1 MRIKRILSLLYDAL
15 GGARGHAAL
24 LIAAVAVLASCGGSG
39 RNDIASDPTA
49 GADTAEWGSKK
60 AEQIKAISMTRPE
73 EALLMLDSAERSR
86 IMPAFDI
93 NALRAVVY
101 NNSCND
107 NVKALHYALLA
118 YGDSALATRPKRR
131 LKVLTVLAYQY
142 FKCGAYDRCLM
153 SADHGIT
160 LARELKDV
168 GKEALMLNVKA
179 MCESE
184 TGMIDRAM
192 ASFDRS
198 IALQRKLVGRSA
210 PWTAWSDLVDVYSQK
225 ANVLL
230 DNKRYEAVGAMYSD
244 FLSAIEG
251 MEEAKPEGIRGGN
264 DRARALF
271 YAIYSVAFLHL
282 GDKGRAFD
290 FYNQLTATAVAHT
303 PSGITYL
310 VPYLM
315 AERRYGE
322 AIEKLRDEEAN
333 FIRQERDTVNYY
345 FVRTLLPYKAEALYR
360 EGHYREAAAT
370 GLRIVALNDS
380 LTHRIKSQNAIAMGE
395 MLDSKYKDLRIDEQE
410 RDLRTSHTVA
420 VLVTVLLVVSLLLT
434 VRIYTYN
441 RIIRRKN
448 RAAMTTIKE
457 LFAYKSQLAFL
468 LSRQDEARPAATL
481 GDTAAAQS
489 ATAPSTTDTA
499 PSSVGTPSSPAGTA
513 TTPLPY
519 GTPDAPAEPFV
530 DAPKEGGAAMP
541 PRPASY
547 DEENHRLFLQLE
559 QRIINERLFLK
570 PRLSRDELTSLLG
583 ISKNRFASLF
593 TQYSGKS
600 FNRYVNDMRLDYA
613 ATQLCQNPNYS
624 VEAIALDCGFTVR
637 QTFYRLF
644 TEKFGLTPAEYRRV
658 NEE

>member
-1 MRIKRILSLLYDAL
+1 MKIRRILHLLHESLRK
-15 GGARGHAAL
+15 ARGHAMPLLAAL
-24 LIAAVAVLASCGGSG
+24 AVLASCGGGS
-39 RNDIASDPTA
+39 RRAIVSDPA
-49 GADTAEWGSKK
+49 VGADTAEWGSRK

-118 YGDSALATRPKRR
+118 YGDTALATRPRRR

-142 FKCGAYDRCLM
+142 FKCGAYDRCLT

-160 LARELKDV
+160 LARSLKDV
-168 GKEALMLNVKA
+168 GKEALMLSVKA

-184 TGMIDRAM
+184 TGMTDRSV

-198 IALQRKLVGRSA
+198 IALQRRLVGRSA
-210 PWTAWSDLVDVYSQK
+210 PWTAWSDLADVYSQK

-230 DNKRYEAVGAMYSD
+230 DNKRYEDVGDMYAD

-251 MEEAKPEGIRGGN
+251 MENAKAEGIRGGN

-271 YAIYSVAFLHL
+271 YAIYSVAFLHI

-290 FYNQLTATAVAHT
+290 FYNRLTATAVAHT

-315 AERRYGE
+315 EERRYGE
-322 AIEKLRDEEAN
+322 AIEKLRAEEAN
-333 FIRQERDTVNYY
+333 FILQARDTVNYY
-345 FVRTLLPYKAEALYR
+345 FVRTLLPYKAEALYH

-370 GLRIVALNDS
+370 GLRIAALNDS
-380 LTHRIKSQNAIAMGE
+380 LTHRIKSQNAVAMGE
-395 MLDSKYKDLRIDEQE
+395 ILDSKYKDLRIDEQE
-410 RDLRTSHTVA
+410 RDLRMSNTVA
-420 VLVTVLLVVSLLLT
+420 MLVTALLVVSVILT

-448 RAAMTTIKE
+448 RAAMATIKE

-468 LSRQDEARPAATL
+468 LNRQD
-481 GDTAAAQS
+481 
-489 ATAPSTTDTA
+489 APQT
-499 PSSVGTPSSPAGTA
+499 AGTA
-513 TTPLPY
+513 AQHTAPDTASDTADTHDPADSE
-519 GTPDAPAEPFV
+519 GTKADDTADAAASAAPA
-530 DAPKEGGAAMP
+530 
-541 PRPASY
+541 RPSAY

-570 PRLSRDELTSLLG
+570 PKLSRDELTSLLG

-624 VEAIALDCGFTVR
+624 VEAIALDCGFPVR

-658 NEE
+658 NEEQ